1 MKFINLKLK
10 WSETYIEAKT
20 DYGVYSLLADGRT
33 VLTNIEETEVIETL
47 CKAKKEFSQNDF
59 CGTYDQNQLFK
70 SICQF
75 HHLKKQNDLPS
86 DLMLDFFDFNNKE
99 KIKYYKEL
107 YELQYSITVGG
118 FGSSDYSCAITKFGT
133 YFLDYSGRV
142 LFHPHKDY
150 YNNISSKR
158 LIHIPNSNDTY
169 KTKSIYNAED
179 LKMAL
184 CQMNHLELLIK
195 EEEGIIKAKGHG
207 LF

>member
-1 MKFINLKLK
+1 MKFIELKLE
-10 WSETYIEAKT
+10 WSSQYIDSKT
-20 DYGVYSLLADGRT
+20 EYGVYALLADGRT
-33 VLTNIEETEVIETL
+33 VLTNIEETEVLETL
-47 CKAKKEFSQNDF
+47 CKTKKDFSQNDF

-75 HHLKKQNDLPS
+75 HHLKKQQTLPE

-99 KIKYYKEL
+99 KIKYYREL
-107 YELQYSITVGG
+107 YEVKHSITVGG
-118 FGSSDYSCAITKFGT
+118 FGSRDYSCAITKFGT
-133 YFLDYSGRV
+133 YYLDYSGRV
-142 LFHPHKDY
+142 LFHPHLDY

-158 LIHIPNSNDTY
+158 LIHIPNNSETY
-169 KTKSIYNAED
+169 KTKSIYTAED

-195 EEEGIIKAKGHG
+195 EEEGKIKPKGAG